1 VDDFPLSEET
11 HPAAAE
17 RQDFNVVQPEIFSL
31 DVLHSRKM
39 QPISGLIF
47 VGVLWAFV
55 SCHHVYF
62 NLSQVDAGGYSV
74 YNPDM

>member
-55 SCHHVYF
+55 SCHHV
-62 NLSQVDAGGYSV
+62 
-74 YNPDM
+74 